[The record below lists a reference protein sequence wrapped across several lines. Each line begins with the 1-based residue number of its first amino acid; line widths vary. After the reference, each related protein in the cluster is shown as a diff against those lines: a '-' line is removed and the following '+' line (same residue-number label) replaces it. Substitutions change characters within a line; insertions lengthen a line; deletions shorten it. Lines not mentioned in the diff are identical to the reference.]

1 MTESRPLIEGARE
14 FSKSFDGLVEAYGKV
29 GEAFRGFDL
38 QLTAMMIQSMLLIRD
53 AERLYKENE
62 KLRRAVDAMF
72 HCMNDR
78 DCDLC
83 TMNDKE
89 PDRVIDERT
98 FNGCD
103 GLAAI
108 LRDVGYEIGE

>member
-1 MTESRPLIEGARE
+1 MSGERPLIEGARE
-14 FSKSFDGLVEAYGKV
+14 FSKSFDALVNAYGKV

-62 KLRRAVDAMF
+62 KLRRAVDAMYY
-72 HCMNDR
+72 CMNDR

-83 TMNDKE
+83 VMNDNE
-89 PDRVIDERT
+89 PDRTIDERT
-98 FNGCD
+98 FNGCNW
-103 GLAAI
+103 LEEI
-108 LRDVGYEIGE
+108 LKDVGFEIGE